1 MSVSAARLLAN
12 RVNAQRS
19 TGPRTAAG
27 KATASANA
35 LRHGLRSERVVLPGE
50 DPRAFDAWRLALI
63 EELQPARVLE
73 WLAVDRIVT
82 LAWRLRR
89 APAIE
94 ASVMRRQV
102 WVESCTR
109 LTYPPVDGL
118 EDPEADPAALEAAMH
133 ARDDADDDLGGA
145 VEAMAR
151 QSDGLSTLSR
161 YETRLE
167 RSLYRTLAWLNDLQ
181 ARRQARHAIHAVVTA
196 PGGAATPPGHGS
208 GSPEGTGGGPAV
220 IATPA

>member
-1 MSVSAARLLAN
+1 MSVSTAQLLAN

-102 WVESCTR
+102 WVDRATR
-109 LTYPPVDGL
+109 LTYPPVDRL
-118 EDPEADPAALEAAMH
+118 ADPDADPAALAAAVH

-167 RSLYRTLAWLNDLQ
+167 RSLYRTLDWLRDLQ
-181 ARRQARHAIHAVVTA
+181 ARRQAEESIQAVVVTA
-196 PGGAATPPGHGS
+196 PGGADAPPGPGR
-208 GSPEGTGGGPAV
+208 GSPAGT
-220 IATPA
+220 